1 MAKPKAP
8 KNAPKNSAPAAGS
21 AVRVLRDIVV
31 DGIQYLCDQVVSF
44 PENVLAGLQQNG
56 SVDAH
61 PDAVQHC
68 IDVLEKEIIEHIVE
82 PIMEAVDDALD
93 PDDSDDDQ
101 SENAA

>member
-1 MAKPKAP
+1 MVKNVAAK
-8 KNAPKNSAPAAGS
+8 KNATQKNSAPAAVS

-44 PENVLAGLQQNG
+44 PEHILAGLQENG
-56 SVDAH
+56 SVDPH

-82 PIMEAVDDALD
+82 PIMDALD
-93 PDDSDDDQ
+93 GNNEEDETHS
-101 SENAA
+101 